1 LSATPVR
8 FAIPTAVQVRLFD
21 EQGRVLFLRRAGT
34 GFFDGFWSLPG
45 GHVENGESLRQAAV
59 RELAEELGIE
69 VAQEALTPVAVV
81 HRASDT
87 NRIEFLFEARRW
99 QGEARIAEPHRCDGL
114 CWADSSA
121 AAPALRALPRGGV
134 VAVGAD
140 VVARG
145 RMGLTPGERRFLA
158 CRAFPFPLLPQAAA
172 GAFDGAAACS
182 SAGAAP
188 R

>member
-1 LSATPVR
+1 MPVR

-59 RELAEELGIE
+59 RELAEELGIK
-69 VAQEALTPVAVV
+69 VGAQALTPVAVV

-87 NRIEFLFEARRW
+87 NRIEFLFDAFQW
-99 QGEARIAEPHRCDGL
+99 QGEVHIAEPHRCDGL
-114 CWADSSA
+114 RWDDPARPPEPFAPYLSAIWPRLGRQWLFEVGWGEESADA
-121 AAPALRALPRGGV
+121 M
-134 VAVGAD
+134 
-140 VVARG
+140 AR
-145 RMGLTPGERRFLA
+145 
-158 CRAFPFPLLPQAAA
+158 
-172 GAFDGAAACS
+172 
-182 SAGAAP
+182 AGAAP

>member
-114 CWADSSA
+114 CWADPA
-121 AAPALRALPRGGV
+121 RPPQPFAPYLAV
-134 VAVGAD
+134 VWSRLGQAWLLEVGWD
-140 VVARG
+140 
-145 RMGLTPGERRFLA
+145 
-158 CRAFPFPLLPQAAA
+158 
-172 GAFDGAAACS
+172 
-182 SAGAAP
+182 
-188 R
+188 

>member
-1 LSATPVR
+1 MPAR

-69 VAQEALTPVAVV
+69 VGAQALMPVAVV

-87 NRIEFLFEARRW
+87 NRIEFLFDASRW
-99 QGEARIAEPHRCDGL
+99 QGTVRIAEPHRCDGL
-114 CWADSSA
+114 HWGDPARPPEPFAPYLAAIWSRLGRQWLFEVGWGEESADSM
-121 AAPALRALPRGGV
+121 
-134 VAVGAD
+134 
-140 VVARG
+140 AR
-145 RMGLTPGERRFLA
+145 
-158 CRAFPFPLLPQAAA
+158 
-172 GAFDGAAACS
+172 
-182 SAGAAP
+182 AGAAP

>member
-1 LSATPVR
+1 MPAR

-59 RELAEELGIE
+59 RELAEELGVE

-87 NRIEFLFEARRW
+87 NRIEFLFDAFLW
-99 QGEARIAEPHRCDGL
+99 QGTARIAEPHHCDGL
-114 CWADSSA
+114 HWGDPAMPPEPFAPYLA
-121 AAPALRALPRGGV
+121 AIWPRLGQEWLLE
-134 VAVGAD
+134 VGWD
-140 VVARG
+140 
-145 RMGLTPGERRFLA
+145 
-158 CRAFPFPLLPQAAA
+158 
-172 GAFDGAAACS
+172 
-182 SAGAAP
+182 
-188 R
+188 

>member
-1 LSATPVR
+1 MR

-99 QGEARIAEPHRCDGL
+99 QGKRASPSRT
-114 CWADSSA
+114 A
-121 AAPALRALPRGGV
+121 ATDC
-134 VAVGAD
+134 VGPIR
-140 VVARG
+140 RG
-145 RMGLTPGERRFLA
+145 RPSPSRPTSRWCGRGWGRR
-158 CRAFPFPLLPQAAA
+158 
-172 GAFDGAAACS
+172 GCS
-182 SAGAAP
+182 